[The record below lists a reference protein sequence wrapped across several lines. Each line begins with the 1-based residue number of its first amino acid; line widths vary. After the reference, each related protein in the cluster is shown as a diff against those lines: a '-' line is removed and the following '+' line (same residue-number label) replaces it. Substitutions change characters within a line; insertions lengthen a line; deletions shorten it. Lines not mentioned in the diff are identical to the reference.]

1 MTTIAV
7 VALVTVFLLT
17 SIISVVTGSTSLI
30 TVPVMFQLG
39 IDTRVAVATNMF
51 ALTFMSVGGALPFL
65 RTKTIDRRRLA
76 PLVGLTLVGS
86 VIGAELVLV
95 TSAHLLSL
103 IIAIAMIAI
112 VVFSLTKR
120 DAGLAQTRAAP
131 SRFAAGAGY
140 AGTFAL
146 GIYGG
151 FFSGGYVTLLTA
163 VYIALFNMTFL
174 EAVAITKVI
183 NIFSSAVAT
192 LIFMGRG
199 LVDYRLGLVLGA
211 VMFIGATIGARVAL
225 RMQNVWLRRIFLAAV
240 IALALKTLLY
250 DLAYPLIGQAPS

>member
-1 MTTIAV
+1 MA
-7 VALVTVFLLT
+7 VFLLT
-17 SIISVVTGSTSLI
+17 SMISVVTGSTSLI
-30 TVPVMFQLG
+30 TVPVMFQFG
-39 IDTRVAVATNMF
+39 IDARVAVATNMF

-65 RTKTIDRRRLA
+65 RAKMINRKRLA
-76 PLVGLTLVGS
+76 PLVGLTMVGS

-95 TSAHLLSL
+95 TSAQLLSL

-120 DAGLAQTRAAP
+120 DAGLAQIRAAP
-131 SRFAAGAGY
+131 SRFAEGAGY

-163 VYIALFNMTFL
+163 VYVALFQMTFL

-192 LIFMGRG
+192 LVFMGRG
-199 LVDYRLGLVLGA
+199 LVDYRLGLVLGMI
-211 VMFIGATIGARVAL
+211 MFIGAMIGARVVL
-225 RMQNVWLRRIFLAAV
+225 RMQNVWLRRLFLAAV
-240 IALALKTLLY
+240 IGLALKTILFDVAPILLR
-250 DLAYPLIGQAPS
+250 

>member
-1 MTTIAV
+1 MPALETIV
-7 VALVTVFLLT
+7 LIIVFLLT

-30 TVPVMFQLG
+30 TVPVMFQFG
-39 IDTRVAVATNMF
+39 IDPRGAIATNMF

-65 RTKTIDRRRLA
+65 RTNAIDQTRL
-76 PLVGLTLVGS
+76 PWLIGLTIVGS
-86 VIGAELVLV
+86 ALGAVLVLV
-95 TSAHLLSL
+95 TPAQAVPLIVSL
-103 IIAIAMIAI
+103 AMITI
-112 VVFSLTKR
+112 VVFSLVKR
-120 DAGLAQTRAAP
+120 GAGIERSQVAP
-131 SRFAAGAGY
+131 SRMAEYAGY

-163 VYIALFNMTFL
+163 IYIALFRMTFV

-199 LVDYRLGLVLGA
+199 FVDYRLGLVLGA
-211 VMFIGATIGARVAL
+211 VMFIGATIGARATL
-225 RMQNVWLRRIFLAAV
+225 HMSNTWLRRIFLTAV
-240 IALALKTLLY
+240 IILALKTLLY
-250 DLAYPLIGQAPS
+250 DVAQMLR